1 MAYVNPNDCKSFN
14 QPANTAYLPLSSQIC
29 SEVFIIN
36 KTGQDLK
43 IVDDPNGPASAD
55 RVGATNVLLIGDDE
69 SVTIRGI
76 TNANQVSAATTSGNG
91 TIYYRTQFFS
101 FNPSR

>member
-1 MAYVNPNDCKSFN
+1 MAYVNPNECRSYN
-14 QPANTAYLPLSSQIC
+14 QPANTAFLPLSSQVC

-36 KTGQDLK
+36 K

-55 RVGATNVLLIGDDE
+55 RVGAESVLLIGDDE

-76 TNANQVSAATTSGNG
+76 TNANQVSAATSSGNG
-91 TIYYRTQFFS
+91 TIYYRTQFYS
-101 FNPSR
+101 INPSR

>member
-1 MAYVNPNDCKSFN
+1 MAYVNPNECRSYN
-14 QPANTAYLPLSSQIC
+14 QPANTAFLPLSSQIC

-55 RVGATNVLLIGDDE
+55 RVGAMNTLLIGDDE

-91 TIYYRTQFFS
+91 TIYYRTQFYS
-101 FNPSR
+101 INPSR